1 MSVEVA
7 LEKGESFVNAWLRA
21 VAVVANDL
29 NGERGRSELR
39 AKTGFESSRDVAA
52 ESEVG
57 GSVGGSVGG
66 GDVDDEWRGR

>member
-7 LEKGESFVNAWLRA
+7 LENGESFVSAWLRA
-21 VAVVANDL
+21 AVADDS

-66 GDVDDEWRGR
+66 GDVDDEWWGR